1 MIRSFTFDFSDDRI
15 DVGPPKSESISALI
29 PPRPRP
35 TLNRGPQGQHGPG
48 TTFKIKPPHTFG
60 LEPPQS
66 PSANRPPIRIPPFSR
81 PNAGPIQFKPSKP
94 STHEIVN
101 GPIEGKKNLT
111 DSKDN
116 QTTIQAQLINNSNV
130 NTSTTT
136 TTTTTMTPSSSVC
149 VMRNNFNF
157 NFNLLS
163 F

>member
-1 MIRSFTFDFSDDRI
+1 MICSFTFDFSDDRI

-111 DSKDN
+111 DNKDN
-116 QTTIQAQLINNSNV
+116 QTTIQTQLINNSNV

-136 TTTTTMTPSSSVC
+136 TTMTPSSSVC
-149 VMRNNFNF
+149 IMRNNFNF